1 MIEVRDLSRYYG
13 KVKAVDRISF
23 SLGKDQVLGFLGPN
37 GAGKTTVM
45 KILAGFHFPSSGLAL
60 VDGIPVEEDPVEL
73 KKRVGYLPESVAL
86 YGELT
91 VDEYLSFIARA
102 RLIPPLR
109 RREAINAS
117 LEACGLSPY
126 RSRKIE
132 TLSKGYRQR
141 TGLAQAIIHDPPIL
155 ILDEPTGGLEPNQI
169 IEIRSLIRELGK
181 RTTVILSTHI
191 LREVEAVCSQ
201 VLIINQGRIAAQGRP
216 EEIAGAMK
224 GGDTWELAL
233 KNREPAPDRGR
244 QLREKL
250 GRLGMGAVP
259 DPVEESAGGV
269 VKLSLFIPGG
279 GEEAGERV
287 FDWALA
293 EGFKILMMNR
303 KPLNL
308 EDIFVKLTT
317 GESPR
322 AGRED
327 PPSAGEEAGLK

>member
-1 MIEVRDLSRYYG
+1 MIEVRDLSKWYG

-23 SLGKDQVLGFLGPN
+23 SLEKDQVLGFLGPN

-109 RREAINAS
+109 RREAVNAS

-126 RSRKIE
+126 RSRRIE
-132 TLSKGYRQR
+132 TLSRGYRQR

-155 ILDEPTGGLEPNQI
+155 ILDEPTGGLDPNQI

-181 RTTVILSTHI
+181 RKTVILSTHI
-191 LREVEAVCSQ
+191 LREAEAVCSQ
-201 VLIINQGRIAAQGRP
+201 VLIINRGRIAAQGRP
-216 EEIAGAMK
+216 EEIAGALK
-224 GGDTWELAL
+224 GGDTWELVL
-233 KNREPAPDRGR
+233 KSRAAPDRARPPG
-244 QLREKL
+244 EKI

-259 DPVEESAGGV
+259 GAVEELAGGR
-269 VKLSLFIPGG
+269 VKLSFFVPRGA
-279 GEEAGERV
+279 EEAGEDPGERI

-303 KPLNL
+303 KPLSL
-308 EDIFVKLTT
+308 EDVFVKLT
-317 GESPR
+317 
-322 AGRED
+322 
-327 PPSAGEEAGLK
+327 AGEEAGLQ